1 MHTQLLTL
9 SVWMEQTI
17 KQRPE
22 RADVFTG
29 RTENVDVFSVAMA
42 TRTDAK

>member
-1 MHTQLLTL
+1 
-9 SVWMEQTI
+9 MEQTI

-42 TRTDAK
+42 TRTDAKQSNRLVFFNND